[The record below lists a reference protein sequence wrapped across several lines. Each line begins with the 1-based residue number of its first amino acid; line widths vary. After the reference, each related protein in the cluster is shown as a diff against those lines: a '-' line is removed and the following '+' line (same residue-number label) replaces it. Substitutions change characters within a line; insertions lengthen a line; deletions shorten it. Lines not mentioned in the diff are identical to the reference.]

1 MPFDFDTPIDRR
13 GSFSEKWDRYRHS
26 DVIPL
31 WVADMDFASPPAILD
46 ALRRR
51 LDHGILG
58 YTAVPEPLLD
68 AFCQHVQ
75 TSFGWTLHPAW
86 LVFIPGLV
94 CGLNITCA
102 AIGQPG
108 DSVVTATPVY
118 PPFFS
123 APKNTGR
130 HVLRVPLVQT
140 GDRWHFDIEALEHAI
155 RADTRLFLI
164 CNPHNPVGRCFDREE
179 LLSIARLCERH
190 DIVICADEIH
200 NELILAPQKQHIP
213 IASLD
218 PAIAARTITLMAP
231 SKTYNIPGLGASVA
245 IIENP
250 GLRARFRRAMA
261 GIVPHVN
268 VMGLVAALAAYSD
281 CAAWREELLSYLQR
295 NRDFVADAIDK
306 IPGLSVSPVEATY
319 LSWIDARALGLPDP
333 TGFFEKAGVGLSD
346 GRTFGGDGFV
356 RLNFGC
362 SRSLLAS
369 ALLRMKNA
377 VAAR

>member
-13 GSFSEKWDRYRHS
+13 GSFSEKWDRYHHS

-31 WVADMDFASPPAILD
+31 WVADMDFAAPPAILD
-46 ALRRR
+46 ALRTR

-58 YTAVPEPLLD
+58 YTATPEPLVE
-68 AFCQHVQ
+68 AFCQHAQ
-75 TSFGWTLHPAW
+75 TSFGWQLHPEW

-102 AIGQPG
+102 AVGQPN

-123 APKNTGR
+123 APKNAGR
-130 HVLRVPLVQT
+130 QVLRVPLVRT

-155 RADTRLFLI
+155 RADTRLFLL

-179 LLSIARLCERH
+179 LLGIARLCERH
-190 DIVICADEIH
+190 DVVICADEIH
-200 NELILAPQKQHIP
+200 NELILAPPKRHIP

-245 IIENP
+245 IIGDP
-250 GLRARFRRAMA
+250 SLRARFRRAMT

-281 CAAWREELLSYLQR
+281 CADWREELLSYLRR
-295 NRDFVADAIDK
+295 NRDFVADEISQ

-319 LSWIDARALGLPDP
+319 LSWIDTRALGVSDP

-346 GRTFGGDGFV
+346 GHAFGDDGFV

-369 ALLRMKNA
+369 ALLRMKTA
-377 VAAR
+377 VASL